1 MDKTKPIIWM
11 IDGLGPGGA
20 EQLMLSILKTFKA
33 DGFNVRVCALQIK
46 SGNPISAELN
56 RIGLSVDLVPIPN
69 LRHPLNLIRILRY
82 LLEHRPQILHT
93 QLEFSDIL
101 GTLAAKLL
109 GIPTISTLHTLDE
122 LDENKTGSW
131 RLKIR
136 WLVLRKFTDRIIA
149 VSEKTRVHH
158 IRTAKIN
165 PKKIVTIY
173 NGIEISRF
181 TKNSE
186 DNRGNTRKSL
196 GLHANKK
203 VIATVAVLRQ
213 PKGIQYMLEAMPEI
227 LKDIPNAH
235 YLIVGDGAYKPQLLE
250 LVDTLGIQGHVTFA
264 GHRTDIPEILNAC
277 DLFVLPTLIDAL
289 PTVLIEALAASKP
302 IIATNVGGIPEIIED
317 QINGILVPPGDHYKL
332 VDACVKL
339 LKDQAYSS
347 RLSLAGLQVAQRRF
361 DVPIQTRQIIN
372 NYEDII

>member
-1 MDKTKPIIWM
+1 VDKTKPIIWM

-20 EQLMLSILKTFKA
+20 EQLMLSILKSLKEE
-33 DGFNVRVCALQIK
+33 GLNIRVCALQIK
-46 SGNPISAELN
+46 SGNPVSAELN
-56 RIGLSVDLVPIPN
+56 RIGLPVDLVPIPN
-69 LRHPLNLIRILRY
+69 LRHPLNLLRILRY

-122 LDENKTGSW
+122 PDENRTGSW
-131 RLKIR
+131 RLRIR
-136 WLVLRKFTDRIIA
+136 WMILKKFTDRIIA
-149 VSEKTRVHH
+149 VSEKTRIHH
-158 IRTAKIN
+158 IKAGKL
-165 PKKIVTIY
+165 PSQKIVTIY

-181 TKNSE
+181 TNYSKDDRE
-186 DNRGNTRKSL
+186 NTRKSL
-196 GLHANKK
+196 GLHANNK

-213 PKGIQYMLEAMPEI
+213 PKGIQYMLEAIPEI
-227 LKDIPNAH
+227 LKDIPNAN

-250 LVDTLGIQGHVTFA
+250 LVDALGIQEHVTFA
-264 GHRTDIPEILNAC
+264 GHRTDIPEILNVC

-317 QINGILVPPGDHYKL
+317 QNNGILVPPGNHYKL
-332 VDACVKL
+332 ADACVKL
-339 LKDQAYSS
+339 LRDQTYSS
-347 RLSLAGLQVAQRRF
+347 RLSLAGLQVAQQRF
-361 DVPIQTRQIIN
+361 DVPIQTRQIIK